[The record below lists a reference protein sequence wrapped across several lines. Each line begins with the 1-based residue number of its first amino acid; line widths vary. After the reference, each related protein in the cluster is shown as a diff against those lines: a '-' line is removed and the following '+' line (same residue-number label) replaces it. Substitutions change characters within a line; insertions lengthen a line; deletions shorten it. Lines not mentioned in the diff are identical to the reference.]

1 MLHFEM
7 IVPPA
12 LALTVDDV
20 LTDHAEAVSNVIRL
34 PHAGADPRGDV
45 ILCDVTRAD
54 ATDLLAALHR
64 AGLDAVGSISITPV
78 DLSLSRTATT
88 TGAAI
93 FGSDDDAVVWQEVE
107 ARAGDEAQISTT
119 YIMFM
124 VIATLIAAVGVVAD
138 QPILIVG
145 AMVVGPDFG
154 PLAAIAVGVVR
165 RRASVVGRSAL
176 ALLAGYGAGILI
188 AIPFSWIMMRLHI
201 FPPNPFAE
209 PLPATSFIWQPDPL
223 SYIVGFL
230 AGIAGI
236 LSLTSAKSGA
246 LIGVLISVT
255 TIPAAGAAGLAI
267 ASHEWGTVGTS
278 LMQLVVNLVAIVT
291 AGTLTLAVQ
300 VRLARR
306 RARRPAPQ
314 GRAS

>member
-1 MLHFEM
+1 M
-7 IVPPA
+7 IVPPV
-12 LALTVDDV
+12 LALPVDDV
-20 LTDHAEAVSNVIRL
+20 LTEYSDAVSNVIRL
-34 PHAGADPRGDV
+34 PGAGADPHGDV
-45 ILCDVTRAD
+45 ILCDVARAD
-54 ATDLLAALHR
+54 ATDLLASLHR
-64 AGLDAVGSISITPV
+64 TGLDSMGSISIAPV

-119 YIMFM
+119 FIMFM
-124 VIATLIAAVGVVAD
+124 VIATLIAAVGIVAD

-165 RRASVVGRSAL
+165 RRGSVVARSAL
-176 ALLAGYGAGILI
+176 ALLAGYGIGILVV
-188 AIPFSWIMMRLHI
+188 IPFSWLMTLLQI
-201 FPPNPFAE
+201 FPADPFAA
-209 PLPATSFIWQPDPL
+209 PLPLTSFIWRPAPL
-223 SYIVGFL
+223 SYVVGML
-230 AGIAGI
+230 AGVAGI

-255 TIPAAGAAGLAI
+255 TIPAAGAAGLAL
-267 ASHEWGTVGTS
+267 AAREWPTVGTS
-278 LMQLVVNLVAIVT
+278 LMQLFINLLAIVT

-306 RARRPAPQ
+306 RARRSDD
-314 GRAS
+314 RAGTS